1 MLCFFSKFGSRTIHL
16 ESPVVL
22 AAKLFWNFGV
32 KEIRSE
38 NISPSIPNE
47 MNKNIVFQKAKNSA
61 AAIKIEKG

>member
-1 MLCFFSKFGSRTIHL
+1 MLRFFSKFGSWTIHL
-16 ESPVVL
+16 ESPAVL

-47 MNKNIVFQKAKNSA
+47 TNKNIFQKAKNSA